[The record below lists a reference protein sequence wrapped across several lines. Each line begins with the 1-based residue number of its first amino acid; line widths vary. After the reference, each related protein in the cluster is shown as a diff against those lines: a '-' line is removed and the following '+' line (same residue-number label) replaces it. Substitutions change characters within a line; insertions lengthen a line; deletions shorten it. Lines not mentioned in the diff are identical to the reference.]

1 MFSKEW
7 YIVPVSRHILAVI
20 VAVCLSLTVAL
31 GQALA
36 IPRLL
41 VDMDNGEVL
50 YAEDAGLPW
59 HPASLTK
66 LMTAFV
72 AFEAISAGR
81 VSLDTPVIMSKRA
94 LAEPPSKVG
103 LPVDTA
109 ITMQDALY
117 LLVVKSANDVAVAIA
132 ETIDGS
138 VEAYVDEM
146 NRMAAAL
153 GLTATHY
160 VNPNGLNDPGQVTS
174 ARDLAVLALNIR
186 ARHPEFAKMFATR
199 YVQLGKIRMHSE
211 NDLLSHYAGTTGMK
225 TGYICESGLNMVATV
240 ERGSRRLM
248 AVVLGGSSG
257 RERGELAAQ
266 LFENGFSGRLKGDG
280 QSVLSITNAVG
291 TAPFDMRPYICGKDA
306 KAYVAARKAAFP
318 MGLEGEPTYLDDDVA
333 ELTYQVHILGR
344 VRDVPVPRP
353 RPLFAPSRQ
362 AQAAPAPAAD
372 EGSVGDGEPI
382 AMDMPLEEPP
392 AFPRPRPQFLGTGL

>member
-1 MFSKEW
+1 MFSKE
-7 YIVPVSRHILAVI
+7 YSIVPVFRHILAVFF
-20 VAVCLSLTVAL
+20 ALLLSLTFAL
-31 GQALA
+31 GQAFA

-50 YAEDAGLPW
+50 YAEEAGLPW

-109 ITMQDALY
+109 ITMKDALY

-138 VEAYVDEM
+138 VESYVAEM

-186 ARHPEFAKMFATR
+186 ARHPEFLKMFATR
-199 YVQLGKIRMHSE
+199 YVTLGKIRMHSE

-225 TGYICESGLNMVATV
+225 TGYICESGLNMVVTV
-240 ERGSRRLM
+240 ERGARHLM

-266 LFENGFSGRLKGDG
+266 LLDNGFSGQLKGNG
-280 QSVLSITNAVG
+280 ESVLSIANKVNTEPYN
-291 TAPFDMRPYICGKDA
+291 MRPYICGKQA
-306 KAYVAARKAAFP
+306 KEYVAARKAAFP

-333 ELTYQVHILGR
+333 ELTYEVHILGR
-344 VRDVPVPRP
+344 VRDVPIPRP

-362 AQAAPAPAAD
+362 AEIAPETSAD
-372 EGSVGDGEPI
+372 EGPVGDGEPV
-382 AMDMPLEEPP
+382 ATDLPRVVPP
-392 AFPRPRPQFLGTGL
+392 AFPRPRPQFLAGQ